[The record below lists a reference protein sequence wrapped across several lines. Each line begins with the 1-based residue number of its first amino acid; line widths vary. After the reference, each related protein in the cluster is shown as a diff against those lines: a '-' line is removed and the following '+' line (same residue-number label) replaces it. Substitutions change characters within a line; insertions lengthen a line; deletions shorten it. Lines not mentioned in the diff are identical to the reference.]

1 MTLMRNTSEFELL
14 SLLVNYPELFER
26 IYVKEEYFTGMEKT
40 MFGILIK
47 EYQKNKS
54 LVTESLFTNDRFD
67 INFYVELLNGNMYN
81 SSKEN
86 AFIKLQKTV
95 IENYKNRKS
104 KELIENYNG
113 DFNSL
118 YDELSKINDV
128 NYNEIEYITAQ
139 DMFNELN
146 KSNKKVSTGY
156 PILDS
161 NLNISEHDLVI
172 LAGATGGGKT
182 TFALN
187 LLNNM
192 SKNYQ
197 CYYFNMEMGKNILYK
212 RLVAMQ
218 TGIELKYL
226 NNFDNLTLEQKQKV
240 KDSLY
245 EIENRKIILL
255 NKSQSISDVKKQIAN
270 IKNDKH
276 TIVFLDHIG
285 LIKSSGNSLYEKMTN
300 IAKELRSISLD
311 YNCTIIGLCQLSR
324 SSQKNN
330 EVPKLQ
336 DLRDSG
342 EIEQSARKTILLHNK
357 TNDVKQRVHEV
368 DVIIAK
374 NDDGNKTVQEFKF
387 DRYTQKFNERYN

>member
-1 MTLMRNTSEFELL
+1 MRNTSEFELL

-26 IYVKEEYFTGMEKT
+26 IYVKEEYFVGMEKT

-47 EYQKNKS
+47 EYQKNKA

-67 INFYVELLNGNMYN
+67 ANYYVELLNSNMYN

-86 AFIKLQKTV
+86 AFIELQKKV

-104 KELIENYNG
+104 KELIDNYNG

-118 YDELSKINDV
+118 YDELAKINNI

-146 KSNKKVSTGY
+146 KSNKKVNTGY
-156 PILDS
+156 PILDN

-240 KDSLY
+240 KDALY
-245 EIENRKIILL
+245 EIEKRKIILL
-255 NKSQSISDVKKQIAN
+255 NKSQNIADVKKQIAN
-270 IKNDKH
+270 IRNDKH

-285 LIKSSGNSLYEKMTN
+285 LIKSGGNSLYEKMTN

>member
-1 MTLMRNTSEFELL
+1 MKNTSEFELL

>member
-1 MTLMRNTSEFELL
+1 MRNTSEFELL

-86 AFIKLQKTV
+86 AFIKLQKTI

-245 EIENRKIILL
+245 EIEKRKIILL

>member
-1 MTLMRNTSEFELL
+1 MQNTSEFELL

-26 IYVKEEYFTGMEKT
+26 IYVKEEYFVGMEKT

-47 EYQKNKS
+47 EYQKNKA
-54 LVTESLFTNDRFD
+54 LVTESLFTNNRFD
-67 INFYVELLNGNMYN
+67 ANYYVELLNSNMYN

-86 AFIKLQKTV
+86 AFIELQKKV

-104 KELIENYNG
+104 KELIDNYDG

-118 YDELSKINDV
+118 YDELAKINDI

-146 KSNKKVSTGY
+146 KSNKKVNTGY

-240 KDSLY
+240 KDALY
-245 EIENRKIILL
+245 EIEKRKIILL
-255 NKSQSISDVKKQIAN
+255 NKSQNIADVKKQIAN

-285 LIKSSGNSLYEKMTN
+285 LIKSGGNSLYEKMTN

>member
-1 MTLMRNTSEFELL
+1 MQNTSEFELL

-26 IYVKEEYFTGMEKT
+26 IYVKEEYFVGMEKT

-47 EYQKNKS
+47 EYQKNKA
-54 LVTESLFTNDRFD
+54 LVTESLFTNNRFD
-67 INFYVELLNGNMYN
+67 ANYYVELLNSNMYN

-86 AFIKLQKTV
+86 AFIELQKKV

-104 KELIENYNG
+104 KELIDNYNG

-118 YDELSKINDV
+118 YDELAKINDI

-240 KDSLY
+240 KDALY
-245 EIENRKIILL
+245 EIEKRKIILL
-255 NKSQSISDVKKQIAN
+255 NKSQNIADVKKQIAN
-270 IKNDKH
+270 IRNDKH
-276 TIVFLDHIG
+276 TIIFLDHIG
-285 LIKSSGNSLYEKMTN
+285 LIKSGGNSLYEKMTN

>member
-1 MTLMRNTSEFELL
+1 MQNTSEFELL

-26 IYVKEEYFTGMEKT
+26 IYVKEEYFVGMEKT

-47 EYQKNKS
+47 EYQKNKA
-54 LVTESLFTNDRFD
+54 LVTESLFTNNRFD
-67 INFYVELLNGNMYN
+67 ANYYVELLNSNMYN

-86 AFIKLQKTV
+86 AFIELQKKV

-104 KELIENYNG
+104 KELIDNYNG

-118 YDELSKINDV
+118 YDELAKINDI

-240 KDSLY
+240 KDALY
-245 EIENRKIILL
+245 EIEKRKIILL
-255 NKSQSISDVKKQIAN
+255 NKSQNIADVKKQIAN

-285 LIKSSGNSLYEKMTN
+285 LIKSGGNSLYEKMTN

>member
-1 MTLMRNTSEFELL
+1 MQNTSEFELL

-26 IYVKEEYFTGMEKT
+26 IYVKEEYFVGMEKT

-47 EYQKNKS
+47 EYQKNKA
-54 LVTESLFTNDRFD
+54 LVTESLFTNNRFD
-67 INFYVELLNGNMYN
+67 ANYYVELLNSNMYN

-86 AFIKLQKTV
+86 AFIELQKKV

-104 KELIENYNG
+104 KELIDNYNG

-118 YDELSKINDV
+118 YDELAKINDI

-146 KSNKKVSTGY
+146 KSNKKVNTGY

-240 KDSLY
+240 KDALY
-245 EIENRKIILL
+245 EIEKRKIILL
-255 NKSQSISDVKKQIAN
+255 NKSQNIADVKKQIAN

-285 LIKSSGNSLYEKMTN
+285 LIKSGGNSLYEKMTN

>member
-1 MTLMRNTSEFELL
+1 M
-14 SLLVNYPELFER
+14 P
-26 IYVKEEYFTGMEKT
+26 
-40 MFGILIK
+40 
-47 EYQKNKS
+47 
-54 LVTESLFTNDRFD
+54 
-67 INFYVELLNGNMYN
+67 
-81 SSKEN
+81 
-86 AFIKLQKTV
+86 
-95 IENYKNRKS
+95 
-104 KELIENYNG
+104 
-113 DFNSL
+113 
-118 YDELSKINDV
+118 KINNI

-146 KSNKKVSTGY
+146 KSNKKVNTGY
-156 PILDS
+156 PILDN

-240 KDSLY
+240 KDALY
-245 EIENRKIILL
+245 EIEKRKIILL
-255 NKSQSISDVKKQIAN
+255 NKSQNIADVKKQIAN
-270 IKNDKH
+270 IRNDKH

-285 LIKSSGNSLYEKMTN
+285 LIKSGGNSLYEKMTN

-330 EVPKLQ
+330 EVPKK
-336 DLRDSG
+336 
-342 EIEQSARKTILLHNK
+342 IT
-357 TNDVKQRVHEV
+357 
-368 DVIIAK
+368 
-374 NDDGNKTVQEFKF
+374 
-387 DRYTQKFNERYN
+387 

>member
-86 AFIKLQKTV
+86 AFIKLQKTI